1 MATIQGGK
9 ITTEVVNASYPKRTP
24 GHMGVDSN
32 INSPRA
38 GGPSSESEA
47 NLPRAR
53 TPGHLGRTGA
63 TGPLGTLR
71 ATGMEVGN
79 GGPQKIM
86 ALKGQSHLTSTMG
99 PGSNSLPESGK
110 LIRQQ
115 RAQPKSGSSLKK

>member
-9 ITTEVVNASYPKRTP
+9 IITEVVNASYPKRTP

-38 GGPSSESEA
+38 GGPSGETEA
-47 NLPRAR
+47 NLLRPK

-71 ATGMEVGN
+71 ATGMDVGN

-86 ALKGQSHLTSTMG
+86 SLKGQSHLTSTMG
-99 PGSNSLPESGK
+99 PGSNALPESGK
-110 LIRQQ
+110 PIQQ
-115 RAQPKSGSSLKK
+115 LRSKPKSGASLKK